1 MINKSKSE
9 KKYLQVTT
17 GFTTAAALTIGS
29 SQVKS
34 LLGLK
39 GSANGFMESWLNV
52 FKNIEETKLW
62 DSLLGACT
70 IVLLLSLKKLNY
82 KKSIHDDQ
90 NISVTWN
97 ETKKYLLLGR
107 NALAVIVGTA
117 LVYLLNLY
125 GLHPF
130 TLTGKQS
137 IQEIQSTNAVF

>member
-1 MINKSKSE
+1 M
-9 KKYLQVTT
+9 
-17 GFTTAAALTIGS
+17 TIGS

-82 KKSIHDDQ
+82 KKSIHDAQ
-90 NISVTWN
+90 NLNVTWN

-117 LVYLLNLY
+117 LVYFLNLY

-130 TLTGKQS
+130 TLTGK
-137 IQEIQSTNAVF
+137 